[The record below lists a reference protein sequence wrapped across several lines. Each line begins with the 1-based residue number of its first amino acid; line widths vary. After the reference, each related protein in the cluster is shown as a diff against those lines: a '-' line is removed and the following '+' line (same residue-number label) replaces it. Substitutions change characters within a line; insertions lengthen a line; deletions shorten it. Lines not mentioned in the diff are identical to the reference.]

1 MYQYAFGSDMIFAS
15 KDFVTDKRLSVN
27 SYKVYMINRLHQMF
41 LYKNLPKTI
50 PQYILE
56 QMLMLNGSAYITKV
70 DGKLYAFTGTF
81 GGEPDVYY
89 RPTKY
94 VIANPALKFS
104 KTLDLFN
111 LDSTVTDDGAFIR
124 NDVLWYGLNPLLSRY
139 ATLLAENVVTLR
151 MADVMLRVVAML
163 SAPDD
168 KTKLAADKYLKD
180 LEDGKLGV
188 IGENRFFEGINMQ
201 SPPSNNGSYLTQFI
215 ELQQYYKGS
224 FFNEIGISA
233 PYNMK
238 RESINES
245 EASLNEDT
253 LLPLIDTMYDCRKND
268 IKRLNELFDLDIEVS
283 FNSIWLQNRIED
295 KISLLRMVKE
305 SDSDNETSQLA
316 EESQQEESEEISQ
329 LTEEVSRQEETEETS
344 QLVEDSQQKES
355 EETSQLTEEVPQQEE
370 SEETSQLAEIEE
382 ILEEEIVDMLKE
394 GEEESGL

>member
-1 MYQYAFGSDMIFAS
+1 MYQYAFGSDMNFAS

-27 SYKVYMINRLHQMF
+27 SYKAYMINRLHQMF

-94 VIANPALKFS
+94 IIANPALKFS

-188 IGENRFFEGINMQ
+188 IGENRFFEGIKMQ

-268 IKRLNELFDLDIEVS
+268 IERLNELFDLDIEIS

-295 KISLLRMVKE
+295 KISLLRMVE
-305 SDSDNETSQLA
+305 EFDTGNENSQLA
-316 EESQQEESEEISQ
+316 EESQQEE
-329 LTEEVSRQEETEETS
+329 TEEN
-344 QLVEDSQQKES
+344 
-355 EETSQLTEEVPQQEE
+355 
-370 SEETSQLAEIEE
+370 SQLAEIEE

>member
-1 MYQYAFGSDMIFAS
+1 MYQYAFGSDMNFVS

-27 SYKVYMINRLHQMF
+27 SYKAYMINRLHQMF

-168 KTKLAADKYLKD
+168 KTKVAADKYLKD

-188 IGENRFFEGINMQ
+188 IGENRFFDGINMQ

-268 IKRLNELFDLDIEVS
+268 IERLNELFGLDIEIS

-305 SDSDNETSQLA
+305 FDSGNETSQLTEEPQQEESEETSQLA
-316 EESQQEESEEISQ
+316 EEPQQE
-329 LTEEVSRQEETEETS
+329 
-344 QLVEDSQQKES
+344 ES
-355 EETSQLTEEVPQQEE
+355 EETSQLAEE

>member
-1 MYQYAFGSDMIFAS
+1 MYQYAFGSDMNFAS

-27 SYKVYMINRLHQMF
+27 SYKAYMINRLHQMF
-41 LYKNLPKTI
+41 LYKNLPETI

-139 ATLLAENVVTLR
+139 AILLAENVVTLR
-151 MADVMLRVVAML
+151 VADIMLRVLAML

-188 IGENRFFEGINMQ
+188 IGENRFFEGVKMQ

-268 IKRLNELFDLDIEVS
+268 IERLNELFDLDIEIS

-305 SDSDNETSQLA
+305 FDSGNETSQLV
-316 EESQQEESEEISQ
+316 EGSQQKENEENSQ
-329 LTEEVSRQEETEETS
+329 LVDGSQHEENEETS
-344 QLVEDSQQKES
+344 QLVEESQQEEI
-355 EETSQLTEEVPQQEE
+355 EETSQLVEEVPQHEE
-370 SEETSQLAEIEE
+370 SEETSQLNVIEE
-382 ILEEEIVDMLKE
+382 ILEKEIFDMLKE

>member
-1 MYQYAFGSDMIFAS
+1 MYQYAFGSDMNFAS

-27 SYKVYMINRLHQMF
+27 SYKAYMINRLHQMF
-41 LYKNLPKTI
+41 LYKNLPETI

-139 ATLLAENVVTLR
+139 AILLAENVVTLR
-151 MADVMLRVVAML
+151 VADIMLRVLAML

-188 IGENRFFEGINMQ
+188 IGENRFFEGVKMQ

-268 IKRLNELFDLDIEVS
+268 IERLNELFDLDIEIS

-305 SDSDNETSQLA
+305 FDSDNETSQLVEGFQQKENEENSQLV
-316 EESQQEESEEISQ
+316 EESQQQES
-329 LTEEVSRQEETEETS
+329 EETS
-344 QLVEDSQQKES
+344 QLVEDFQQEETEDTSQLVEESRQEES
-355 EETSQLTEEVPQQEE
+355 EETSQLTE
-370 SEETSQLAEIEE
+370 IEE
-382 ILEEEIVDMLKE
+382 ILEKEIFDMLKE